1 MNRPES
7 IPDAVVELAA
17 EHFERKLPRF
27 RVELRATLDHVASLV
42 FYRTPLALLLEKAQQ
57 GKFDAL
63 ETLLRINPALEVRSW
78 VGDLMGSAVSAEG
91 AQATQRF
98 HMAVSQGLS
107 VRQNKLLEIGAL
119 LLLLWLWRG
128 RLTTGQRRGFLK
140 DLGVQNVP
148 SKEALREYERCLGV
162 KALYAG
168 WACEDEPKG
177 AALTPRDLRD
187 GLPRRVGDS
196 IERPHR
202 AGAAGGQK
210 PRKGAP

>member
-1 MNRPES
+1 MPENEAEWDRWLRDFVGAIKGAMNRPES

-98 HMAVSQGLS
+98 HASARLGAGPLSAGRPPGL
-107 VRQNKLLEIGAL
+107 VAIFPVVVAAATLT
-119 LLLLWLWRG
+119 
-128 RLTTGQRRGFLK
+128 RL
-140 DLGVQNVP
+140 P
-148 SKEALREYERCLGV
+148 HH
-162 KALYAG
+162 
-168 WACEDEPKG
+168 
-177 AALTPRDLRD
+177 PR
-187 GLPRRVGDS
+187 PV
-196 IERPHR
+196 
-202 AGAAGGQK
+202 
-210 PRKGAP
+210 